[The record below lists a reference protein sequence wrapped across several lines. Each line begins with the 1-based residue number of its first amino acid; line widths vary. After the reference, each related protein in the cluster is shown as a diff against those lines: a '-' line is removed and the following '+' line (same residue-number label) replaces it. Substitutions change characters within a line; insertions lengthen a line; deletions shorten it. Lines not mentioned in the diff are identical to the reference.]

1 MNPDL
6 NKARLKLASSNE
18 VARQSGWWNGSLLFL
33 GY

>member
-18 VARQSGWWNGSLLFL
+18 VARQSGLVERSLLFL